1 MVKLADPSS
10 IGLYQLDVGENMGN
24 SVIFKLFAAKFCN
37 FASNSPFSFASVG
50 GLDGATV
57 RAPAFY
63 HSGPSSIPALAYI
76 FYFFFLS
83 LSTNRIICSTIWM
96 ILF

>member
-37 FASNSPFSFASVG
+37 FTSNSPCSFAAARG
-50 GLDGATV
+50 RDGLV
-57 RAPAFY
+57 VNAPAFY
-63 HSGPSSIPALAYI
+63 QSGPSSIPAVAYI
-76 FYFFFLS
+76 LYVFFLS
-83 LSTNRIICSTIWM
+83 LSTNRIIC
-96 ILF
+96 